1 MLEEKNI
8 QVNDLQVSYLEEGS
22 PTGFPLIFIHGFPF
36 NKWMWERQLLSIK
49 ENYRLIAYDVRG
61 HGETEAGS
69 PAFSISQFGDDLVSL
84 MDALHIEKAIVA
96 GLSMGGYIALNALQ
110 KFPDRFAGLLLCDTQ
125 CGADSTEGKEKRK
138 KTIDFIQR
146 NGLTVYAQ
154 ESLKNLF
161 APASLERKMN
171 EVILIEETILRSKP
185 DNICLTL
192 QALADRKETCST
204 LQKIKIPVA
213 ILVGQED
220 KVTSP
225 ETAKKMHQSINGS
238 SLHIIEEA
246 GHLSNLEN
254 PEKFNELV
262 LEFLET
268 NFG

>member
-8 QVNDLQVSYLEEGS
+8 YVNDLQVSYFEEGS

-36 NKWMWERQLLSIK
+36 NKWMWEKQLLSIK

-69 PAFSISQFGDDLVSL
+69 LEFSVSQFGDDLISL
-84 MDALHIEKAIVA
+84 MDELHIEKAIVA
-96 GLSMGGYIALNALQ
+96 GLSMGGYIALNAIQ
-110 KFPDRFAGLLLCDTQ
+110 KNPDRFAGLLLCDTQ
-125 CGADSTEGKEKRK
+125 CGADTEEGKEKRK
-138 KTIDFIQR
+138 KTIDFIKR

-161 APASLERKMN
+161 APAFLERKMN
-171 EVILIEETILRSKP
+171 EVLFIEESILKSKP
-185 DNICLTL
+185 ENICLTL
-192 QALADRKETCST
+192 AALADREETCSS
-204 LQKIKIPVA
+204 LHKIKVPVA

-220 KVTSP
+220 TVTSP
-225 ETAKKMHQSINGS
+225 ETAEKMHKSITGS
-238 SLHIIEEA
+238 TLHIIEEA

-254 PEKFNELV
+254 PEMFNGQI
-262 LEFLET
+262 LEFLKT

>member
-8 QVNDLQVSYLEEGS
+8 HVNDLEVSYLEEGS

-36 NKWMWERQLLSIK
+36 NKWMWEKQLHAIK

-61 HGETEAGS
+61 HGDTEVGS
-69 PAFSISQFGDDLVSL
+69 PAFSISQFGDDLIAL
-84 MDALHIEKAIVA
+84 MDTLLIEKAIVA
-96 GLSMGGYIALNALQ
+96 GLSMGGYIALNAIQ
-110 KFPDRFAGLLLCDTQ
+110 KNPDRFAGLLLCDTQ
-125 CGADSTEGKEKRK
+125 CGADSAEGKEKRK

-146 NGLTVYAQ
+146 HGLTVYAQ

-171 EVILIEETILRSKP
+171 EVLFIEEIILKSKAE
-185 DNICLTL
+185 NICLTL
-192 QALADRKETCST
+192 QALADRKEACSS
-204 LQKIKIPVA
+204 LKKINTPVA

-220 KVTSP
+220 KVTTP
-225 ETAKKMHQSINGS
+225 ETAEKMHKSIKGS
-238 SLHIIEEA
+238 TLHIIEEA

-262 LEFLET
+262 LEFLNA